1 MSQRDHIIYCG
12 RTERKFGIRSGSR
25 IIILETDYHA
35 EPIELNVVAEAIDFG
50 PTA

>member
-1 MSQRDHIIYCG
+1 MIKIIYCG
-12 RTERKFGIRSGSR
+12 RTKGKLRIRIGSR
-25 IIILETDYHA
+25 IIILETAYHA